1 MSNIDVEGG
10 KLEALMWKPTGELRW
25 HRPFRGD
32 DNDCVLEM
40 LWERATGERSWRP
53 VPTIME
59 D

>member
-1 MSNIDVEGG
+1 MAIDLEGAE
-10 KLEALMWKPTGELRW
+10 LEGLMWKPTGELRW
-25 HRPFRGD
+25 HRPLYGHDTDR
-32 DNDCVLEM
+32 VLEM